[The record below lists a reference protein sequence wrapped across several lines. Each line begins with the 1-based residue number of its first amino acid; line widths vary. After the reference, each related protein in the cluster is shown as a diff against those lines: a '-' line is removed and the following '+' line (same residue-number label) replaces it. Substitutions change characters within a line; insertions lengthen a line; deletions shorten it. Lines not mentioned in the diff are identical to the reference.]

1 MAMKRELEV
10 DRSRA
15 SGGTTQCACGRY
27 AGASF
32 QLPRA
37 RRVAAAFFADLDLSA
52 YGRIAEARPPRR
64 PPLCDEEVSF
74 ARPTPDPLFL
84 PPWSCL
90 FTVAQ
95 ARRSA
100 SLSGTPRFS

>member
-1 MAMKRELEV
+1 MKRELERAV
-10 DRSRA
+10 PRA
-15 SGGTTQCACGRY
+15 SLGATGYACGGTAVPI
-27 AGASF
+27 

-37 RRVAAAFFADLDLSA
+37 RPVAAAFFADLDLSA
-52 YGRIAEARPPRR
+52 DGRFAEARPPRL

-74 ARPTPDPLFL
+74 ARATPDPLFL

-90 FTVAQ
+90 LTVAQ

-100 SLSGTPRFS
+100 SFSVTPRSS